1 MSISGS
7 IIKKLNE
14 SSKFA
19 GDLSRRYG
27 PTLMELAD
35 TDDNEGFVKYF
46 ENNISD
52 IVNSFDEIVNFLKN
66 NNCYSGL
73 DLLYDCMH
81 DYDDYIK
88 SHHLKESNYTDDIDD
103 LGSYMYDPTDY
114 SIPSYDEIK
123 NEYSDNI
130 TKSQYNKL
138 HNKILD
144 FYKLPRYEGEL
155 QLSDEPVLSS
165 REFNDIGLN
174 DYDASNLYTQLVDD
188 AGDEFKEQTGV
199 ELHLLGRSGR
209 HACVDDTYSNASRF
223 TELQQVQSKLVDE
236 LVDKYNNYKGEK

>member
-14 SSKFA
+14 SNKFA
-19 GDLSRRYG
+19 KDLSQRHG
-27 PTLMELAD
+27 PRLMELAD

-88 SHHLKESNYTDDIDD
+88 SHHLKESIYGDEEIPDDIAKKFKDD
-103 LGSYMYDPTDY
+103 SPEWLGLPNTIYRYHGGWSDPEVEY
-114 SIPSYDEIK
+114 NGKLY
-123 NEYSDNI
+123 NEWDVQEYI
-130 TKSQYNKL
+130 
-138 HNKILD
+138 
-144 FYKLPRYEGEL
+144 GE
-155 QLSDEPVLSS
+155 VMN
-165 REFNDIGLN
+165 RAN
-174 DYDASNLYTQLVDD
+174 
-188 AGDEFKEQTGV
+188 
-199 ELHLLGRSGR
+199 
-209 HACVDDTYSNASRF
+209 C
-223 TELQQVQSKLVDE
+223 
-236 LVDKYNNYKGEK
+236 